1 MIDNF
6 LKKTLLDTK
15 VPYPSHAS
23 RVYDYV
29 VKEILER
36 RLSSGTRL
44 LEADLSTKLGMS
56 TAPVRDAFQK
66 LSQDGWIK
74 RISHKG
80 AYVTDLKSREVLEE
94 LSLTRIIIESGAA
107 SLAAERITN
116 QQLAELEKTLCTFAQ
131 VAKGAPFY
139 KSLPAEVSFHRL
151 IVSSAGCEKILEIF
165 DSTILQFLCIKD
177 YYFHNLEMLHSLEE
191 QHRIIVQALADR
203 EPARA
208 AELTRKHILQ
218 DTKSLFRRLDDIA

>member
-6 LKKTLLDTK
+6 LNKSIFDAK

-29 VKEILER
+29 VREILER
-36 RLSSGTRL
+36 RLASGSRL
-44 LEADLSTKLGMS
+44 LEADLAKKLGMS

-66 LSQDGWIK
+66 LCQDGWIK
-74 RISHKG
+74 RIPHKG
-80 AYVTDLKSREVLEE
+80 AYVTDLKSREILEE

-107 SLAAERITN
+107 ALAAERITN
-116 QQLAELEKTLCTFAQ
+116 QQLAELEETVSTFAQ
-131 VAKGAPFY
+131 VAKGTPFY
-139 KSLPAEVSFHRL
+139 ESLPAEVSFHRL
-151 IVSSAGCEKILEIF
+151 IVSCAGCEKILEIF

-177 YYFHNLEMLHSLEE
+177 YYFHNLEILHSLEE
-191 QHRIIVQALADR
+191 QHRIIVQVLADR
-203 EPARA
+203 DPVRA

-218 DTKSLFRRLDDIA
+218 GTKSLFRRLDGIT